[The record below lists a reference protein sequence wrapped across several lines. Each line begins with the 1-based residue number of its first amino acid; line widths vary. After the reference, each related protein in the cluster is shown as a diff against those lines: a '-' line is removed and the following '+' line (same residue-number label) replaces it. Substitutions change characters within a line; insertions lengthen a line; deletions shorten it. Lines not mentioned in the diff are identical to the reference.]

1 MRAVP
6 IGPGDRQR
14 DAVAALRAPPG
25 ALDAVGNARRPTG
38 GSDPHAASVLPFGHD
53 QPAGDVAAFQIAQVQ
68 LQPVRVNLVGLVV
81 EPQRRRVGGA
91 ETQVRL
97 RHLYGEVERLVVPA
111 GIGDRGEI
119 FGPGVRLFA
128 ATILVLEL
136 ESQRLAGIEPVAAA
150 VERGTPLHPQRR
162 PLRRLGGIELH
173 ERCERRLPAASSTTQ
188 GPSRSATKRT
198 TRETNWSVSSASSHR
213 PRVVT
218 SPRPAKCQGNSKRCS
233 SRLASSTMSS
243 TYAGPDTMVRVTS
256 P

>member
-1 MRAVP
+1 MLTRSWGSWRTMRTLIPPAPGSPSAPAPADLPAATPIRSAAPDELPRPSHSAGEHLVNDKVETDPAPDMRAVP

-53 QPAGDVAAFQIAQVQ
+53 QPASDVAAFQIAQVQ

-111 GIGDRGEI
+111 GIGD
-119 FGPGVRLFA
+119 
-128 ATILVLEL
+128 
-136 ESQRLAGIEPVAAA
+136 
-150 VERGTPLHPQRR
+150 
-162 PLRRLGGIELH
+162 
-173 ERCERRLPAASSTTQ
+173 
-188 GPSRSATKRT
+188 
-198 TRETNWSVSSASSHR
+198 
-213 PRVVT
+213 
-218 SPRPAKCQGNSKRCS
+218 
-233 SRLASSTMSS
+233 
-243 TYAGPDTMVRVTS
+243 
-256 P
+256 